1 MEKKQEEKG
10 KIFDIFRSRY
20 ARKFIRTYFWS
31 YLVGMAVLVVIDM
44 VQTEVPL
51 IVGETVDSIA
61 NGIFG
66 SGVIRSVLI
75 RLAVIAVIVFIGR
88 IAWRLLIFGSA
99 RNIERDMRNDL
110 YRHLQTL
117 SASYFQ
123 EHNAGEIMAYMTS
136 DIEAVRMVFAVTV
149 MMGMDA
155 LTIGLSTLYKMFVH
169 IDIKL
174 TVIAFVPMILVAFTT
189 TFLGGELHRRFT
201 RRQEAFA
208 GLADFVQEKLGGIK
222 VIKAFVQEE
231 EENAAFER
239 ENRKTRDANVK
250 EAKLE
255 AFMFPFMRMI
265 AGISMA
271 IAIGYGGYTAIL
283 GRISVGEF
291 SSFLMFLNML
301 MWPMAAIGRIIN
313 ILTRGSASL
322 KRLEAVLDAKAEIHD
337 WPESEPKQN
346 FDGSVEA
353 RNLTF
358 AYNDTDGIVLDHVSF
373 KLKKGQ
379 TLGIVGRTGSGKTT
393 LANLMLRIFEPGENM
408 LYIGGYEIHSIPL
421 EQLRK
426 IIGYVP
432 QDNFLFSDTVSANIA
447 FGDRSRTQEEIER
460 AAEAACVHDNIVEFA
475 DGYDTMVGE
484 RGVSLS
490 GGQKQR
496 IAIARALILNPEIL
510 ILDDSV
516 SAVDTDTEE
525 QILNHLR
532 EMRKGKTNIIIAHRI
547 STLQDADRIIVID
560 EGRIAESGTHGEL
573 LRKNGIYAD
582 LYHRQLLE
590 KMKQEEFAR

>member
-1 MEKKQEEKG
+1 MDRNREERG
-10 KIFDIFRSRY
+10 RIFDIFRSRY
-20 ARKFIRTYFWS
+20 ARGFIRTYFWN
-31 YLVGMAVLVVIDM
+31 YVIGIIILILIDI
-44 VQTEVPL
+44 VQTEVPM
-51 IVGETVDSIA
+51 IVGETIDSIA
-61 NGIFG
+61 GGIFTG
-66 SGVIRSVLI
+66 GMIKSILI
-75 RLAVIAVIVFIGR
+75 RLAVIAAIVFFGR
-88 IAWRLLIFGSA
+88 VAWRLLIFGAA

-149 MMGMDA
+149 MLGMDS

-169 IDIKL
+169 IDIRL
-174 TVIAFVPMILVAFTT
+174 TAVAFIPMIFVALTAT
-189 TFLGGELHRRFT
+189 VLGGELHRRFT

-208 GLADFVQEKLGGIK
+208 GLSDFVQEKLGGMK

-231 EENAAFER
+231 QENAAFER
-239 ENRKTRDANVK
+239 ENRRTRDANIK

-271 IAIGYGGYTAIL
+271 IAIGYGGYIAIL

-301 MWPMAAIGRIIN
+301 MWPMAAVGRIIN

-322 KRLEAVLDAKAEIHD
+322 KRLEAVLDVKADIHD
-337 WPESEPKQN
+337 WPDAEAGE
-346 FDGSVEA
+346 DVGGSVEA
-353 RNLTF
+353 RDLTF
-358 AYNDTDGIVLDHVSF
+358 AYNGTDGTVLDHVSF
-373 KLKKGQ
+373 KLEEGQ
-379 TLGIVGRTGSGKTT
+379 TLGIVGRTGAGKTT
-393 LANLMLRIFEPGENM
+393 LANLMLRIFEPGKDM
-408 LYIGGYEIHSIPL
+408 LYIGGREIHSIPL
-421 EQLRK
+421 QQLRK
-426 IIGYVP
+426 TVGYVP
-432 QDNFLFSDTVSANIA
+432 QDDFLFSDTVAANIA
-447 FGDRSRTQEEIER
+447 FGDRSKTREEIER
-460 AAEAACVHDNIVEFA
+460 AAKAACVHGDITDFA

-496 IAIARALILNPEIL
+496 IAIARALILDPAIL

-525 QILNHLR
+525 QILRHLR
-532 EMRKGKTNIIIAHRI
+532 ETRKGKTNIIIAHRI
-547 STLQDADRIIVID
+547 STLQNADRIIVID
-560 EGRIAESGTHGEL
+560 RGRIAEAGTHDEL
-573 LRKNGIYAD
+573 LAENGIYAD

-590 KMKQEEFAR
+590 KMKQEEFAL